1 MPAIAIITDTDSSLP
16 NDFAKEHGIP
26 QVSINIHFG
35 EETLRS
41 NVDIHDDELVARI
54 DREGRMPTTS
64 APTPGQ
70 FIDAYQ
76 AAFDAGAETVICYCV
91 SAVISATYAAA
102 LTAAEQ
108 FPGRDIT
115 VVDTN
120 SLSLGQ
126 GFPALA
132 AAEAVADG
140 ASKEEVLAL
149 AQDVGERAILYAA
162 LDTLKYLAMSGRVKS
177 IQAGMGDFLRVKPIL
192 TIRDGTLDLLER
204 VRTRRKAWAR
214 VVELAAQA
222 AGDRP
227 VERMGIVHVA
237 VPDLARRF
245 EEELRAGMA
254 CPDEIL
260 IAELSAGLATY
271 GGAGMVGVVFV
282 RGKD

>member
-1 MPAIAIITDTDSSLP
+1 
-16 NDFAKEHGIP
+16 
-26 QVSINIHFG
+26 
-35 EETLRS
+35 
-41 NVDIHDDELVARI
+41 
-54 DREGRMPTTS
+54 MPTTS

-70 FIDAYQ
+70 FVDAYQ

-91 SAVISATYAAA
+91 SSVISATYSAA
-102 LTAAEQ
+102 LTACEQ

-120 SLSLGQ
+120 TLSLGQ
-126 GFPALA
+126 GFVALA
-132 AAEAVADG
+132 AAEAVAGG
-140 ASKEEVLAL
+140 ASKEDVLAH
-149 AQDVGERAILYAA
+149 AQYVGERSTLYAA

-177 IQAGMGDFLRVKPIL
+177 IQAGMGDLLSVKPIL
-192 TIRDGTLDLLER
+192 TIREGTLDLLER
-204 VRTRRKAWAR
+204 VRTRKKAWAR

-222 AGDRP
+222 AGDRLA
-227 VERMGIVHVA
+227 ERVGIVHVA
-237 VPDLARRF
+237 APDLARRF
-245 EEELRAGMA
+245 EEQLRAGMA